1 MKRVDETQI
10 TIGTF
15 EDAEH
20 EPEIN
25 GYSIPLLISE
35 DEATS
40 LLADYDPDNAY
51 SPDASTSREIARLI
65 LDALKKA
72 MEG

>member
-1 MKRVDETQI
+1 MKRIDESQI
-10 TIGTF
+10 SIGTF
-15 EDAEH
+15 EDGEH

-25 GYSIPLLISE
+25 GYSIPMLISE
-35 DEATS
+35 DEAAS
-40 LLADYDPDNAY
+40 LIADYDPDNAY

>member
-1 MKRVDETQI
+1 MKRIDESQI
-10 TIGTF
+10 SIGTF
-15 EDAEH
+15 EDGEH

-25 GYSIPLLISE
+25 GYSIPMLISE

-40 LLADYDPDNAY
+40 LIADYDPDNAY
-51 SPDASTSREIARLI
+51 SPDAATSREIARLI